1 MQIFCKLGALAAIPP
16 PEAATLFVVIKPTIA
31 MPGNPPF
38 KLYNTLTRRKERF
51 VPLREGEVRMY
62 TCGPTVYDYAHIGNF
77 RAYVFADLLRRFL
90 KYLGYRVVQVMNI
103 TDVDDK
109 TIRRSRELGISLR
122 EYTRRYERA
131 FFEDIERLN
140 IERAEHYPRATEHIP
155 EMVAL
160 IQRLLQKG
168 YAYRGEDGSI
178 YFDISKF
185 KDYGKLSRLKIK
197 ELKPGARVRQDEYA
211 KEEARD
217 FALWKAWSEEDG
229 EVYWDTP
236 LGKGR
241 PGWHIECS
249 AMSMRYLGE
258 TLDIHAGGVDLIFPH
273 HENEIAQS
281 EAATGK
287 TFVRY
292 WVHNEH
298 LLVEGRKMSKRYGN
312 FYTLRDLLAKGHDA
326 LAIRYL
332 LLATHYRRKLNFTFK
347 ALEDATRAVER
358 LSDFAARLE
367 SYSAGAQKPTKLSRH
382 VEHARREFESA
393 LCDDLDAPRA
403 LAAVFRLVREA
414 NRAMGRGEASMED
427 VKAVKRFFAD
437 FNRIFAVVRERRGE
451 LPPELMKL
459 IREREEARKRRDFA
473 TADALR
479 EELLRHGIAVEDT
492 PRGTRWRWRK

>member
-1 MQIFCKLGALAAIPP
+1 MI
-16 PEAATLFVVIKPTIA
+16 
-31 MPGNPPF
+31 
-38 KLYNTLTRRKERF
+38 KLYNTMTRRKEVF
-51 VPLREGEVRMY
+51 VPLHEGEVRMY

-77 RAYVFADLLRRFL
+77 RAYVFEDLLRRFL
-90 KYLGYRVVQVMNI
+90 EYRGYRVVQVMNI

-109 TIRRSRELGISLR
+109 TIRRSREAKLSLQ

-131 FFEDIERLN
+131 FFEDLEKLN

-160 IQRLLQKG
+160 IQRLMEKG

-178 YFDISKF
+178 YYDISKF
-185 KDYGKLSRLKIK
+185 KEYGKLSKLRLE
-197 ELKPGARVRQDEYA
+197 ELKAGARVRQDEYA
-211 KEEARD
+211 KEEAQD

-229 EVYWDTP
+229 DVYWDTP
-236 LGKGR
+236 LGRGR

-312 FYTLRDLLAKGHDA
+312 FYTLRDLLARGYDP

-347 ALEDATRAVER
+347 ALEDASRAVGR
-358 LSDFAARLE
+358 LSDFMQRLE
-367 SYSAGAQKPTKLSRH
+367 EYSPGKEEATELSRR
-382 VEHARREFESA
+382 VEEAKREFDAA
-393 LCDDLDAPRA
+393 LSDDLDTPCA
-403 LAAVFRLVREA
+403 LAAVFRLLREA
-414 NRAMGRGEASMED
+414 NRAMSEG
-427 VKAVKRFFAD
+427 KAGGADIAALKQFFAD
-437 FNRIFAVVRERRGE
+437 FNRVFGIIRERGEE
-451 LPPELMKL
+451 LPEELLRM
-459 IREREEARKRRDFA
+459 IREREEARRRRDYA
-473 TADALR
+473 TADRLR
-479 EELLRHGIAVEDT
+479 EELLEHGVVVEDT
-492 PRGTRWRWRK
+492 PQGTRWKWKK

>member
-1 MQIFCKLGALAAIPP
+1 MIHLL
-16 PEAATLFVVIKPTIA
+16 VVIKHTIA
-31 MPGNPPF
+31 MPKNPPLR
-38 KLYNTLTRRKERF
+38 LYNTMTRRKERF

-77 RAYVFADLLRRFL
+77 RAYVFEDLLRRFL
-90 KYLGYRVVQVMNI
+90 EYLGYRVLQVMNI

-109 TIRRSRELGISLR
+109 TIKRSREAGVSLR

-131 FFEDIERLN
+131 FFEDLEKLN
-140 IERAEHYPRATEHIP
+140 IERAEYYPRATEHIP

-160 IQRLLQKG
+160 IQKLMEKG
-168 YAYRGEDGSI
+168 YAYRGEDGSV

-185 KDYGKLSRLKIK
+185 KEYGKLSKLKL
-197 ELKPGARVRQDEYA
+197 EGLKAGARVRQDEYA

-229 EVYWDTP
+229 DVYWDTP

-312 FYTLRDLLAKGHDA
+312 FYTLRDLLARGYDP

-332 LLATHYRRKLNFTFK
+332 LLATHYRRKLNFTFT

-358 LSDFAARLE
+358 LNDFADRLE
-367 SYSAGAQKPTKLSRH
+367 SYSPASEEATGLSKR
-382 VEHARREFESA
+382 VEEARREFEEA
-393 LCDDLDAPRA
+393 LCDDLDTPRA
-403 LAAVFRLVREA
+403 LAAVFRLMREA
-414 NRAMGRGEASMED
+414 NRAMDAGEASAAD
-427 VKAVKRFFAD
+427 LRALKRFFAD
-437 FNRIFAVVRERRGE
+437 FNRIFGVVRERREE

-459 IREREEARKRRDFA
+459 IREREEARKRRDYA
-473 TADALR
+473 TADRIR
-479 EELLRHGIAVEDT
+479 EELLKHGVVVEDT
-492 PRGTRWRWRK
+492 PQGTRWKWRK

>member
-1 MQIFCKLGALAAIPP
+1 MI
-16 PEAATLFVVIKPTIA
+16 
-31 MPGNPPF
+31 
-38 KLYNTLTRRKERF
+38 KLYNTMTRRKEVF

-77 RAYVFADLLRRFL
+77 RAYVFEDLLRRFL
-90 KYLGYRVVQVMNI
+90 EYLGYRVVQVMNI

-109 TIRRSRELGISLR
+109 TIARSREAEVSLQ

-131 FFEDIERLN
+131 FFEDLERLN
-140 IERAEHYPRATEHIP
+140 IERAEYYPRATEHIP

-160 IQRLLQKG
+160 IQRLMEKD

-185 KDYGKLSRLKIK
+185 KEYGKLSKLKL
-197 ELKPGARVRQDEYA
+197 EGLKAGARVRQDEYA
-211 KEEARD
+211 KEEAQD

-229 EVYWDTP
+229 DVYWDTP
-236 LGKGR
+236 LGRGR

-312 FYTLRDLLAKGHDA
+312 FYTLRDLLARGYDA

-347 ALEDATRAVER
+347 ALEDASRVVRR
-358 LSDFAARLE
+358 LSDFMQRLE
-367 SYSAGAQKPTKLSRH
+367 EYPLGKEEATELSRR
-382 VEHARREFESA
+382 VEVAKREFDAA
-393 LCDDLDAPRA
+393 LRDDLDTPRA
-403 LAAVFRLVREA
+403 LAAVFRLLREA
-414 NRAMGRGEASMED
+414 NRAMSEG
-427 VKAVKRFFAD
+427 KAGGADIAALKRFFAD
-437 FNRIFAVVRERRGE
+437 FNRVFGIIREHGEE
-451 LPPELMKL
+451 LPEELLRM
-459 IREREEARKRRDFA
+459 IREREEARKRKDYA
-473 TADALR
+473 TADRLR
-479 EELLRHGIAVEDT
+479 EELLKHGVVVEDT
-492 PRGTRWRWRK
+492 PRGTRWKWKK

>member
-1 MQIFCKLGALAAIPP
+1 MIQNTPI
-16 PEAATLFVVIKPTIA
+16 
-31 MPGNPPF
+31 
-38 KLYNTLTRRKERF
+38 KLYNTMTRRKERF
-51 VPLREGEVRMY
+51 VPLHEGEVRMY

-77 RAYVFADLLRRFL
+77 RAYVFEDLLRRFL
-90 KYLGYRVVQVMNI
+90 EYKGYRVVQVMNI

-109 TIRRSRELGISLR
+109 TIRRSREEGISLR

-131 FFEDIERLN
+131 FFEDLGKLN
-140 IERAEHYPRATEHIP
+140 IERAEYYPRATEHIP
-155 EMVAL
+155 DMVAL
-160 IQRLLQKG
+160 IQKLMEKG
-168 YAYRGEDGSI
+168 YAYKASDGSI
-178 YFDISKF
+178 YYDISKF
-185 KDYGKLSRLKIK
+185 KEYGKLSQLKL
-197 ELKPGARVRQDEYA
+197 EGLKAGARVRQDEYA
-211 KEEARD
+211 KEEAHD

-229 EVYWDTP
+229 DVYWDTP

-312 FYTLRDLLAKGHDA
+312 FYTLRDLLARGYDP

-347 ALEDATRAVER
+347 ALEDAAQALRR
-358 LSDFAARLE
+358 LNDFLSRLE
-367 SYSAGAQKPTKLSRH
+367 SYSPSAKEATELSKR
-382 VEHARREFESA
+382 VDEARQEFDAA
-393 LCDDLDAPRA
+393 LCDDLDTPRA
-403 LAAVFRLVREA
+403 LAAVFKLVREA
-414 NRAMGRGEASMED
+414 NKAINQKSASSAD
-427 VKAVKRFFAD
+427 VAALKRFFTD
-437 FNRIFAVVRERRGE
+437 FNRVFGVIREDKRE
-451 LPPELMKL
+451 LPEELMKL
-459 IREREEARKRRDFA
+459 IREREEARRRKDFA
-473 TADALR
+473 TADKLR
-479 EELLRHGIAVEDT
+479 EELLKRGVIVEDT
-492 PRGTRWRWRK
+492 PQGTRWKWRK